1 VFKKVRA
8 ALGFDNC
15 KIMISGAAPITEET
29 LKYFMSL
36 DLPIMEGYGMSESS
50 GSWLYLIHGTIV

>member
-1 VFKKVRA
+1 MFKKVRA